1 MGNQF
6 NPNYKSHSQ
15 KHKHNSTDNKTN
27 SSQISKHY
35 PKCKNCKQQPID
47 VKFKNTSI
55 HLCNECYLKRK
66 QQQYE
71 NDIQFKGEVQIN
83 EITPQLYLGN
93 NESAKNKEMLLQ
105 MEITHI
111 LVVGF
116 YLHEYYPDTF
126 TYKTIEIEDNDKEQ
140 LIPLLIPAFE
150 FIERAEKCLVHC
162 RAGISRSSSIVI
174 AYIMFVGKLSYEEA
188 RKYVSSKRSE
198 IEPNENFEA
207 QLKNFEDIL
216 VVCDYNV
223 KLMKE
228 FIKNFG
234 KE

>member
-6 NPNYKSHSQ
+6 NPNYNSHSQ
-15 KHKHNSTDNKTN
+15 KHKQN
-27 SSQISKHY
+27 SSNNKANSSKIPSHY
-35 PKCKNCKQQPID
+35 HKCKNCKQEPID
-47 VKFKNTSI
+47 MKFKNTSI

-71 NDIQFKGEVQIN
+71 NDILFKGEAQIN

-93 NESAKNKEMLLQ
+93 NESAKDKEMLLQ

-174 AYIMFVGKLSYEEA
+174 AYIMFVGRLSYEEA

-198 IEPNENFEA
+198 IEPNENFET
-207 QLKNFEDIL
+207 QLKNFGDIL

-223 KLMKE
+223 KLIKE

>member
-6 NPNYKSHSQ
+6 NPNHKSHSI
-15 KHKHNSTDNKTN
+15 KHKLNSTHTNAN
-27 SSQISKHY
+27 SSKIPTHY
-35 PKCKNCKQQPID
+35 NKCKDCKKQPID
-47 VKFKNTSI
+47 MKFKNTSI
-55 HLCNECYLKRK
+55 HLCNECYSKRK
-66 QQQYE
+66 QHQYE

-83 EITPQLYLGN
+83 EITPRLYLGN

-126 TYKTIEIEDNDKEQ
+126 TYKTIEIEDNEKEQ
-140 LIPLLIPAFE
+140 IIPLLIPAFE

-188 RKYVSSKRSE
+188 RKYVRSKRSE
-198 IEPNENFEA
+198 IEPNENFEG
-207 QLKNFEDIL
+207 QLKNFGDIL
-216 VVCDYNV
+216 VVCDYNM
-223 KLMKE
+223 KLVKE